1 MSICRFKGLCCSY
14 EAIQKTA
21 EFIQSRIKLN
31 PTVGIICGS
40 GLGKLANA
48 VKNPQLIK
56 YEDIPNFPRTNVVGH
71 EGNLIFGTLGD
82 KSVMVMQGRFHLY
95 EGYGS
100 EAVRVDLTLI
110 HLKSQIIIPIRLMKI
125 LGVKTILLSNAAGG
139 LNRNLKLGDLVI
151 IKDHISF
158 PGLALKN
165 VLIGPNDERF
175 GTRFVATSDAY
186 DVKLRRA
193 FQTIVQQQG
202 HSNIV
207 HEGVYAHVGGPT
219 YESPAENRMLLLMG
233 ADVVGMSTVPEVIVA
248 RHAGI
253 RVFAISLVT
262 NVSVL
267 SEETTEKANHQ
278 EVLDVANKRTETL
291 SSLFTELIKQ
301 I

>member
-1 MSICRFKGLCCSY
+1 MFKGLCSSY

-21 EFIQSRIKLN
+21 EFIRSRVKLN

-48 VKNPQLIK
+48 LKNPQLIK

-82 KSVMVMQGRFHLY
+82 KSVIVMQGRFHLY
-95 EGYGS
+95 EGHS
-100 EAVRVDLTLI
+100 NEAVRFVDLSLI
-110 HLKSQIIIPIRLMKI
+110 HLKHQIIIPIRLMKI
-125 LGVKTILLSNAAGG
+125 LGVETILLSNAAGG

-165 VLIGPNDERF
+165 VLLDQMMKGLF

-193 FQTIVQQQG
+193 FQTIAQKQG

-219 YESPAENRMLLLMG
+219 YESPAENRMLMLMG
-233 ADVVGMSTVPEVIVA
+233 ADVVGMSTVPEVVVA

-253 RVFAISLVT
+253 RIFAISLVT

-278 EVLDVANKRTETL
+278 EVLDVASKRTETL
-291 SSLFTELIKQ
+291 SNLFTELIKQ

>member
-1 MSICRFKGLCCSY
+1 MNIRRFKGLCCSY

-21 EFIQSRIKLN
+21 EFIRSRTTLN

-40 GLGKLANA
+40 GLGKLASA

-71 EGNLIFGTLGD
+71 EGNLIFGTLGG

-95 EGYGS
+95 EGYGN
-100 EAVRVDLTLI
+100 EA
-110 HLKSQIIIPIRLMKI
+110 IIIPIRLMKI
-125 LGVKTILLSNAAGG
+125 LGVETILVSNAAGG

-151 IKDHISF
+151 IRDHISF

-193 FQTIVQQQG
+193 FQRIVQQQG

-207 HEGVYAHVGGPT
+207 HEGVYVHVGGPT
-219 YESPAENRMLLLMG
+219 YESPAENRMLMLMG

-278 EVLDVANKRTETL
+278 EVLDVATTRTELL
-291 SSLFTELIKQ
+291 SNLFTELIKQ
-301 I
+301 T

>member
-1 MSICRFKGLCCSY
+1 
-14 EAIQKTA
+14 
-21 EFIQSRIKLN
+21 
-31 PTVGIICGS
+31 
-40 GLGKLANA
+40 
-48 VKNPQLIK
+48 
-56 YEDIPNFPRTNVVGH
+56 
-71 EGNLIFGTLGD
+71 
-82 KSVMVMQGRFHLY
+82 MVMQGRFHLY

-100 EAVRVDLTLI
+100 EA
-110 HLKSQIIIPIRLMKI
+110 IIIPIQLMKI
-125 LGVKTILLSNAAGG
+125 LGVKTLLLSNAAGG

-186 DVKLRRA
+186 DLKLRRA

-219 YESPAENRMLLLMG
+219 YESPAENRMLMLIG

-253 RVFAISLVT
+253 QVFAISLVT

-278 EVLDVANKRTETL
+278 EVLDVATKRTEIL
-291 SSLFTELIKQ
+291 SNLFAELIKQ